1 MIIDLSIIPI
11 IIFTQFSPNIVIN
24 ITTIKIIFI
33 IIVIVI
39 FMIFLIVLIID
50 LNLWSMEFIIFKQNF
65 FTIIIIINIIIII
78 LIIISIIIIDFY
90 KYSEY
95 SLNYLKILIS
105 IFCFDFVSFQK
116 IFYSSF

>member
-50 LNLWSMEFIIFKQNF
+50 LNLWSMEFIIFEQNF
-65 FTIIIIINIIIII
+65 FTIIIINIIIII

-105 IFCFDFVSFQK
+105 IFCLDFVSFQK

>member
-50 LNLWSMEFIIFKQNF
+50 LNLWSMEFIIFEQNF
-65 FTIIIIINIIIII
+65 FTIIIINIIIII